1 MTMMGKAEDTNL
13 LMWAP
18 NIDGKV
24 AGIRNGIS
32 YMPQLYKKQIEQLLV
47 DNGWLATVTYLLS
60 ETQHFGLLHVCEP
73 SCQENWNN

>member
-1 MTMMGKAEDTNL
+1 MTMIGKAEDTNL

-47 DNGWLATVTYLLS
+47 DNGWIVVLETFSKSSS
-60 ETQHFGLLHVCEP
+60 ERVQALPINLQFIY
-73 SCQENWNN
+73 